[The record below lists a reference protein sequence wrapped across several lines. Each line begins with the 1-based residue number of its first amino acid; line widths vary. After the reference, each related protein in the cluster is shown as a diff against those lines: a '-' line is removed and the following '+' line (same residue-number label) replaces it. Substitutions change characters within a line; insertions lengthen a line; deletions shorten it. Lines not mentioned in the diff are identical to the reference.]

1 MRWFLRLAVILAIP
15 CLSGCVVRTGFGDDV
30 ASLFRCRQDCE
41 KPGPYHATMAPRLS
55 PDGELLVLPLQYKL
69 TGETRLR
76 GKLLLYDVRRRAWR
90 AVALP
95 DGIVATG
102 VAFSPDGRRAA
113 LSVVCRTGCAPGT
126 RGGHIALADMPFA
139 AGTMPA
145 LKYLT
150 HDESHVRGAPRFSP
164 DGKRLAYAVTRI
176 HWEGDGGFTSTF
188 SNIAVIEADGAGEEK
203 ILSTDEFLSVGAA
216 GFSAGGEIV
225 FTGTAPQGNTQAML
239 KARLAAAGFRS
250 SEIAL
255 EVPYILAPG
264 GQRQPRIADGFGDL
278 DNFHYFSCA
287 ADCSKAV
294 FIARRDP
301 AEKRYHYELF
311 LADGG
316 HIRPFTHFD
325 QEGAPLTQAS
335 LSADG
340 SQALVV
346 NKGVPTLVEVASG
359 RPTPIPAPD
368 FAALIATP

>member
-1 MRWFLRLAVILAIP
+1 MRWFVRLAVILAIP
-15 CLSGCVVRTGFGDDV
+15 CLSGCVVRTGLGDDLE
-30 ASLFRCRQDCE
+30 ALLRCRHDCE
-41 KPGPYHATMAPRLS
+41 KPGPYRASMAPRLS
-55 PDGELLVLPLQYKL
+55 PDGGLLVLPLQYKL
-69 TGETRLR
+69 AGETRLR
-76 GKLLLYDVRRRAWR
+76 GKLLLYDVRRRAWQ

-102 VAFSPDGRRAA
+102 IAFSPDGRRAA
-113 LSVVCRTGCAPGT
+113 LSLLCRTGCAPGT
-126 RGGHIALADMPFA
+126 RGGQIALADLPFA
-139 AGTMPA
+139 AGTTPA
-145 LKYLT
+145 LTYLT
-150 HDESHVRGAPRFSP
+150 HDENHVRGGLHFSP

-176 HWEGDGGFTSTF
+176 HWEGEGGFTSTF
-188 SNIAVIEADGAGEEK
+188 SNIAVVEADGTGEEQV
-203 ILSTDEFLSVGAA
+203 LSADEFLSAGTA

-225 FTGTAPQGNTQAML
+225 FTGMAPQGKTQALL
-239 KARLAAAGFRS
+239 KARLAAAGDRS
-250 SEIAL
+250 NWISLSAPYAL
-255 EVPYILAPG
+255 PASG
-264 GQRQPRIADGFGDL
+264 TSQPRLAGEFDRL
-278 DNFHYFSCA
+278 DYSNLFCA
-287 ADCSKAV
+287 ADCGKAV

-316 HIRPFTHFD
+316 RVRPFTHFD

-368 FAALIATP
+368 FAALIAAP